1 MANVEDS
8 SAQIIFTNRYHIF
21 HSLQIQL
28 SIFIYLF
35 IFLSDWVEGRMNRL
49 K

>member
-35 IFLSDWVEGRMNRL
+35 IFFVGLGWRTHEQT
-49 K
+49 